1 VVTTGKKLADSVI
14 GAAWNGVT
22 FNTDPIV
29 SSVKQNFIDSVDQ
42 GIFTGNLSSIK
53 GIFNLNALNAVRAA
67 HQFSP
72 IQIPANLK

>member
-29 SSVKQNFIDSVDQ
+29 NSVKQNFIDSVDQ
-42 GIFTGNLSSIK
+42 GIFTGKLSNIK
-53 GIFNLNALNAVRAA
+53 GIFNLTALNAVRAA